1 MAMWPSWV
9 KTRASRSKSSPSTAL
24 VAAAATTRRF
34 SIASHSPSLKDIPS
48 LVRPEHPRPPRVFHR
63 LRVAASALR
72 LLRALK
78 SASAHA
84 TAREPEVHVVL
95 YSTSLRVVR
104 RTYEDCYTVRF
115 ILRGIGAT
123 VDERDLAVD
132 NAFVAEFAA
141 LLPPRLGLALP
152 QVFVDG
158 RHLGG
163 VEEVQ
168 RLHECGELNRIV
180 AAPTISSAPAHPPC
194 GRCGDER
201 HVPCGSCDGS
211 RKKHSDDGSRKKQ
224 SDDED
229 GALTCA
235 ACNASGLVRCPD
247 CLFPAAA

>member
-9 KTRASRSKSSPSTAL
+9 KTRASSSKSSPPTAL

-34 SIASHSPSLKDIPS
+34 SIASHFPSLKDIPS
-48 LVRPEHPRPPRVFHR
+48 L
-63 LRVAASALR
+63 
-72 LLRALK
+72 
-78 SASAHA
+78 
-84 TAREPEVHVVL
+84 VHVVL

-180 AAPTISSAPAHPPC
+180 AAPISPGPAHPPC

-211 RKKHSDDGSRKKQ
+211 REKDSDDGSGKKQ
-224 SDDED
+224 SDED
-229 GALTCA
+229 GVLTCA

>member
-9 KTRASRSKSSPSTAL
+9 KTRASSSKSSPSTAL

-34 SIASHSPSLKDIPS
+34 SITSHSPSLKDIQS
-48 LVRPEHPRPPRVFHR
+48 LVHPEPARPPPPRVFHR

-78 SASAHA
+78 SASAHD

-95 YSTSLRVVR
+95 YFTSLRVVR

-123 VDERDLAVD
+123 VDERDLAMD
-132 NAFVAEFAA
+132 NGFVAEFAA

-168 RLHECGELNRIV
+168 RLHESGELNRIV
-180 AAPTISSAPAHPPC
+180 AAPASPALPRPPC

-211 RKKHSDDGSRKKQ
+211 RKKHSD
-224 SDDED
+224 ED
-229 GALTCA
+229 GAFITCD
-235 ACNASGLVRCPD
+235 ACNENGLVRCPD